1 MMTTMNLKLPDP
13 RRFFKWMLLICALSV
28 LLLAIVCAIPTPLQ
42 ARAEGF
48 SETAAQEETE
58 EPVQQPTAEPT
69 QQPTEAPTVEP
80 TEQPTQAPTAE
91 PTQPPT
97 QAPTAEPPAGAYT
110 IAIKTPS
117 GWKRDKADVTISIA
131 DDNGT
136 GWAHLRILMAAGS
149 KWTTLVDGGESTD
162 TYHVEIREN
171 CSIYVSVTDLAGNVH
186 AKSTNIIC
194 FDTEVPRVSA
204 GISGDMLCIEATD
217 SISGIKA
224 VYINNHRLTR
234 LSGGT
239 LDACIR
245 DYADGLEYISIYAVD
260 NADNRSEIV
269 KVKNPYYGQD
279 EPEEEATP
287 KPTKKPSSGG
297 AKASAKPTAMPVPTD
312 VPQATATPVPTHVM
326 LPDLIPDG
334 TGTAYS
340 PSGNMKTLDLLYSKA
355 THKQFITIET
365 RKGEVYYLVIDYD
378 KPIDEDGERYETY
391 FLNAVD
397 DRDLLAVLDEAD
409 KPTPEPT
416 ASPTPRPTAT
426 PKPEAPEEET
436 PSPAPVLA
444 LMLLMALGGGVV
456 VYFVMQKKAAK
467 PKPHPDL
474 DDEDEDDEG
483 DQ

>member
-1 MMTTMNLKLPDP
+1 M
-13 RRFFKWMLLICALSV
+13 
-28 LLLAIVCAIPTPLQ
+28 
-42 ARAEGF
+42 
-48 SETAAQEETE
+48 
-58 EPVQQPTAEPT
+58 
-69 QQPTEAPTVEP
+69 
-80 TEQPTQAPTAE
+80 
-91 PTQPPT
+91 
-97 QAPTAEPPAGAYT
+97 
-110 IAIKTPS
+110 
-117 GWKRDKADVTISIA
+117 
-131 DDNGT
+131 
-136 GWAHLRILMAAGS
+136 
-149 KWTTLVDGGESTD
+149 
-162 TYHVEIREN
+162 
-171 CSIYVSVTDLAGNVH
+171 
-186 AKSTNIIC
+186 
-194 FDTEVPRVSA
+194 
-204 GISGDMLCIEATD
+204 
-217 SISGIKA
+217 
-224 VYINNHRLTR
+224 YINNHRLTR

-239 LDACIR
+239 LDARIR

-297 AKASAKPTAMPVPTD
+297 AKASARPTATPAPTD
-312 VPQATATPVPTHVM
+312 VPQAMATPVPTNAM

-378 KPIDEDGERYETY
+378 KPLDEDGERYETY

-426 PKPEAPEEET
+426 PKPEASEGEK
-436 PSPAPVLA
+436 PSSAPVLA

>member
-1 MMTTMNLKLPDP
+1 M
-13 RRFFKWMLLICALSV
+13 
-28 LLLAIVCAIPTPLQ
+28 
-42 ARAEGF
+42 
-48 SETAAQEETE
+48 
-58 EPVQQPTAEPT
+58 
-69 QQPTEAPTVEP
+69 
-80 TEQPTQAPTAE
+80 
-91 PTQPPT
+91 
-97 QAPTAEPPAGAYT
+97 
-110 IAIKTPS
+110 
-117 GWKRDKADVTISIA
+117 TISIA

-239 LDACIR
+239 LDARIR

-297 AKASAKPTAMPVPTD
+297 AKASAKPTATPVPTD

-426 PKPEAPEEET
+426 PKPEASEEET

-474 DDEDEDDEG
+474 DDEDEDDED